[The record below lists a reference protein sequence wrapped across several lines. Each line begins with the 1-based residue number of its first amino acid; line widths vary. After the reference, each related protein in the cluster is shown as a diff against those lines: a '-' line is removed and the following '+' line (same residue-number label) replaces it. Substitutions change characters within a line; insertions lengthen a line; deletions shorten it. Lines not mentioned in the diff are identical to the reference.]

1 MNSESVFK
9 KAFTFAV
16 HNVIQKL
23 QKFVTISSK
32 LIKHSD
38 EEVFTSCDHLS
49 VLVLV
54 SLSVFRAH
62 LILYLRMANQPSR
75 SSG

>member
-9 KAFTFAV
+9 IAFTFTV
-16 HNVIQKL
+16 HNVIQNL
-23 QKFVTISSK
+23 QKFVTIGSK
-32 LIKHSD
+32 LIEHSD
-38 EEVFTSCDHLS
+38 EKVFTSCDHLS

-62 LILYLRMANQPSR
+62 LILYSQMANQPSR

>member
-9 KAFTFAV
+9 IAFTFAV

-38 EEVFTSCDHLS
+38 EEVFTSLNHES
-49 VLVLV
+49 SKVLV
-54 SLSVFRAH
+54 
-62 LILYLRMANQPSR
+62 I
-75 SSG
+75 